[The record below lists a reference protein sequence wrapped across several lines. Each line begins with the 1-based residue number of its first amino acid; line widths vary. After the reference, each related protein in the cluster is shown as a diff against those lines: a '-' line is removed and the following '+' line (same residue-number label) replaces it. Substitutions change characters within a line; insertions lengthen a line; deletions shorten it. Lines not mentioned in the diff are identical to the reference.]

1 MVDLFPRCVRC
12 SCHVTDSIE
21 PAVEKGAHLKL
32 GRYVDSD
39 CFRQTEGS
47 EIASG

>member
-1 MVDLFPRCVRC
+1 MVDLFPRCVKC

-21 PAVEKGAHLKL
+21 PEVEKGAHLKL

-39 CFRQTEGS
+39 CFRQTEGL

>member
-1 MVDLFPRCVRC
+1 MGDLFPRCVKC

-21 PAVEKGAHLKL
+21 PEIETHLKL

-39 CFRQTEGS
+39 CFRQTEGL